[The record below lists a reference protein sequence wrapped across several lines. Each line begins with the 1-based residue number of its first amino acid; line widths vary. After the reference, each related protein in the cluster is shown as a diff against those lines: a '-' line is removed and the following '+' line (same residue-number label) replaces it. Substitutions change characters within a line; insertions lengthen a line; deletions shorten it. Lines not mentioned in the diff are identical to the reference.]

1 MTPLI
6 IPIASHPACAVP
18 PAAPTTL
25 ATPAANLMSETAEP
39 IAADGLPTPAAFA
52 GFSADI
58 TPDTPPCVT
67 PDTPPLV
74 PAVSTEP
81 AACTKPAAFG
91 GPLAVGISSKIGPR
105 SQNDDFAGFGRNHEV
120 FAVADGIGGA
130 PRGDVAATVAVNA
143 AIMAFEEGK
152 PLLEA
157 LISANTAVMQICEWL
172 GSPETGSTLLLAA
185 RSVTERDRIDL
196 VWVGD
201 STAFLL
207 HDGALSLLTEPDRL
221 PDSNALVSAVG
232 YLPEPAPRTAH
243 ARIARGDR
251 VLLCTDGVWETL
263 DPARLAELLSAGEN
277 APWIAET
284 ITREAADRGG
294 DNATALVLIA
304 QNAEDDPR
312 DAPDEKRTHDDLI
325 ARVPRVPCTPSY
337 PASDYHD
344 KGTLT
349 QPPASIDEI
358 VARYGFALEDDL
370 ALLDRIDID

>member
-1 MTPLI
+1 M
-6 IPIASHPACAVP
+6 
-18 PAAPTTL
+18 
-25 ATPAANLMSETAEP
+25 
-39 IAADGLPTPAAFA
+39 
-52 GFSADI
+52 
-58 TPDTPPCVT
+58 
-67 PDTPPLV
+67 
-74 PAVSTEP
+74 
-81 AACTKPAAFG
+81 
-91 GPLAVGISSKIGPR
+91 
-105 SQNDDFAGFGRNHEV
+105 
-120 FAVADGIGGA
+120 ADGIGGA

-143 AIMAFEEGK
+143 AIRAFEEGK
-152 PLLEA
+152 PLPEA
-157 LISANTAVMQICEWL
+157 LISANAAVMQICEWL

-207 HDGALSLLTEPDRL
+207 HDGALNLLTEPDRL

-243 ARIARGDR
+243 ARVARGDR

-284 ITREAADRGG
+284 IAREAADRGG

-325 ARVPRVPCTPSY
+325 ARVPRVPSREAADRGGDNATALVLIAQNAEDDPRDAPDEKRTHDDLIARVPRVPYTPSY
-337 PASDYHD
+337 PATDYHE
-344 KGTLT
+344 KGALT
-349 QPPASIDEI
+349 QPLASIDEI